1 MKQPRYFRRP
11 DLANRLAQQILSSET
26 GSVAGSGVFFAA
38 PRRTGKSTFLR
49 EDLRPALE
57 AAGAFV
63 LYVDLWADKRAD
75 PGEVIV
81 SAVRSALSQFDG
93 VMTRLARRTG
103 LTSVSAGGM
112 TLSVDKIGLGSAVS
126 VSDALSELSDEL
138 KQPIVLIIDEAQHA
152 IASDTGYDALFAL
165 KAARDELNSSEH
177 FGLRIVA
184 TGSNRDKLA
193 MLRNSKD
200 QAFFGA
206 PLIAFPPLDR
216 NYIEWFCSGVSSIGP
231 LNVESTWVLFQTAA
245 FRPEILGAAVDELR
259 FDVTLD
265 PEELPGRFAAAVERQ
280 IHEAEAQ
287 TLQLLHSL
295 TSLQSVVLRVLAARG
310 NKFAPFES
318 QTIDAYAV
326 LLKKL
331 YPKEQI
337 VPDASN
343 VQQALVAL
351 QEKLLVWKERRGIYA
366 LEDPSMFELVDG
378 IGMLMHVPPITE
390 NG

>member
-1 MKQPRYFRRP
+1 MKRSRYFQRP
-11 DLANRLAQQILSSET
+11 ELANRLARQILSAET
-26 GSVAGSGVFFAA
+26 GSVAGSGVFLAA

-81 SAVRSALSQFDG
+81 AAVRSALSQFDG

-103 LTSVSAGGM
+103 LSSVSAGGM
-112 TLSVDKIGLGSAVS
+112 TLSVDKVGLGSTVS
-126 VSDALSELSDEL
+126 MSDALAELSDEL
-138 KQPIVLIIDEAQHA
+138 KEPIVLIIDEAQHA
-152 IASDTGYDALFAL
+152 IASETGYDALFAL
-165 KAARDELNSSEH
+165 KAARDELNSSDH

-206 PLIAFPPLDR
+206 PLIAFPPLGRD
-216 NYIEWFCSGVSSIGP
+216 YIEWFCAGVSSIGT
-231 LNVESTWVLFQTAA
+231 LNVESTWILFQTAA
-245 FRPEILGAAVDELR
+245 FRPEVLGAAVDELR
-259 FDVTLD
+259 FDVALD
-265 PEELPGRFAAAVERQ
+265 PDELPGRFAAAVESQ
-280 IHEAEAQ
+280 IQEAEAQ
-287 TLQLLHSL
+287 TLQLLQSL
-295 TSLQSVVLRVLAARG
+295 TPLQSVVLRVLAARG
-310 NKFAPFES
+310 DKFAPFES
-318 QTIDAYAV
+318 QTMDSYIS
-326 LLKKL
+326 LLKTL
-331 YPKEQI
+331 YPKEKI
-337 VPDASN
+337 VPDVSN

-366 LEDPSMFELVDG
+366 LEDPSMFEFVDG
-378 IGMLMHVPPITE
+378 IGMLRHVPPPAA
-390 NG
+390 ND